1 MGGGKGAME
10 KTTSASNRQVIKR
23 ILAQDGNNRCAD
35 CKTSLHPRWASWNIG
50 ILICIRCSGVH
61 RSLGTHISKVRSID
75 LDTWNDQQ
83 LEKLVEF
90 GNKRANAYWEAK
102 LPPNYVPD
110 ESKIPSFIKTK
121 YELKRWCGSEADLS
135 SQPAQAPPQV
145 PPKVRSDSPFNAN
158 PSSSAASTGSF
169 GSFSNAR
176 SSAPPSVAPS
186 VAPSAA
192 SSTANSSTVNSR
204 TSSSHSSAVDLLN
217 LDFSQPSS
225 SSPSAK
231 PSLRQPPVQPAAQK
245 DRNDVKKSILS
256 LYSQPV
262 KPTPA
267 QQRPQFGQFQ
277 QASSS
282 SSSLNNTGFNNTG
295 LSSTSSLNST
305 GLNNSG
311 FNSSSSVNSTGL
323 GNSGMSNSGTGNS
336 GFGGFTSGNDF
347 DDDFSSV
354 WK

>member
-1 MGGGKGAME
+1 ME
-10 KTTSASNRQVIKR
+10 KTTSAANRQVIKR
-23 ILAQDGNNRCAD
+23 ILAQEGNNRCAD

-135 SQPAQAPPQV
+135 SQQTQAPPQM
-145 PPKVRSDSPFNAN
+145 PPRVRSDSPSGIN
-158 PSSSAASTGSF
+158 PPSRTASATNF
-169 GSFSNAR
+169 GSFSSAR
-176 SSAPPSVAPS
+176 SSAAPS
-186 VAPSAA
+186 SAPSTAYN
-192 SSTANSSTVNSR
+192 TANNSTTNSR
-204 TSSSHSSAVDLLN
+204 APSSQSSAADLLN
-217 LDFSQPSS
+217 LDFSQSS
-225 SSPSAK
+225 SHSPSTR
-231 PSLRQPPVQPAAQK
+231 SMRQPPVQPAAHK

-262 KPTPA
+262 KPTPV
-267 QQRPQFGQFQ
+267 QQQQPSQFGQFQ
-277 QASSS
+277 QPPSAAAST
-282 SSSLNNTGFNNTG
+282 SSLNSSSFNNNGLNNSG
-295 LSSTSSLNST
+295 LSSTSSLNNS
-305 GLNNSG
+305 GLNSSG
-311 FNSSSSVNSTGL
+311 FNSSSSVNS
-323 GNSGMSNSGTGNS
+323 SSMSNSGMNSGLNS

-347 DDDFSSV
+347 DDDISSV